1 MAHATKGSFP
11 QLAVV
16 FATCSICD
24 KGSQRRFAAM
34 GPNDGR
40 ADKAVIDHVGED
52 PVLSNGSTPSR
63 KSLQSKNGQGGEP
76 TRFAVDVCLSLRE
89 VKRVELVTRK
99 KSQSSKSTTDN
110 LAKRMPADKRRMS
123 MLDDAAVHFAEHGF
137 AATTR
142 DIAGAL
148 GVTQA
153 LIYKHFDSKEDLVER
168 TLERAFT
175 ADADS
180 GPWIDEKC
188 PLDEEL
194 LRFYRGFVGRSS
206 EMRMKLF
213 IRAGLDGRSW
223 PTRRGHKLNSG
234 LFLPT
239 IAALRSRAGLPDFD
253 ASPAMRGERE
263 LVMTLHASM
272 VFLGIR
278 RHVYGMVMAENLD
291 DVVGLYVSNFLA
303 GADTTIIALHNGGEE
318 TLTIPIARSPN

>member
-1 MAHATKGSFP
+1 MICRRLSFYGCRLPCRFPKRPVLESPLSIRFHGLQCAYRFWGTGASLARNYKKIVSTRMAHATKGSFP

-148 GVTQA
+148 GVTHPNLQA
-153 LIYKHFDSKEDLVER
+153 FRLK
-168 TLERAFT
+168 
-175 ADADS
+175 
-180 GPWIDEKC
+180 
-188 PLDEEL
+188 
-194 LRFYRGFVGRSS
+194 GRSG
-206 EMRMKLF
+206 
-213 IRAGLDGRSW
+213 RADIGAGFYGRC
-223 PTRRGHKLNSG
+223 G
-234 LFLPT
+234 
-239 IAALRSRAGLPDFD
+239 
-253 ASPAMRGERE
+253 
-263 LVMTLHASM
+263 
-272 VFLGIR
+272 
-278 RHVYGMVMAENLD
+278 
-291 DVVGLYVSNFLA
+291 
-303 GADTTIIALHNGGEE
+303 
-318 TLTIPIARSPN
+318 